1 MSSMSASEIDLKAID
16 RTRYAVI
23 CAVIAAA
30 GGEVDP
36 ATGKVGGYI
45 SPNVADDALCQALA
59 ALAARSGEFDARKDR
74 REYADDM
81 RKRILQALDLF
92 VTDPSVMNQMF
103 EDYDPLNPPLGA
115 LGTRV
120 SGTRQ

>member
-1 MSSMSASEIDLKAID
+1 MSESSTELRAID

-30 GGEVDP
+30 GGEVEP
-36 ATGKVGGYI
+36 TTGHVGGYI
-45 SPNVADDALCQALA
+45 SPTVADDALCQALA
-59 ALAARSGEFDARKDR
+59 ALAARSGDFEARKDR

-81 RKRILQALDLF
+81 RRKILQALDLF
-92 VTDPSVMNQMF
+92 VSDPSLMHKMF
-103 EDYDPLNPPLGA
+103 EDYDPRNPPEGA

-120 SGTRQ
+120 TGTRQ